1 MKNSKA
7 KSRAPILAAGGIV
20 LRGDRKPHIALVQL
34 RKLNAWVLPK
44 GKLNGKED
52 ALAAARREV
61 LEETGYRVSV
71 HEFLG
76 ALAYEAAGRP
86 KVVQFW
92 RMQAE
97 GEPVCDLMD
106 DIRAMRWFTLAEAI
120 RWLTHPREQV
130 FLANVGPIAIKA
142 ATRPM
147 RKPVSRA
154 KPVRKR
160 PSKPAPALVADA
172 RQSLPQFDPR
182 ELVQPASFQPDLV
195 DVIPPMYDV
204 GIAPSDLPSVTAAAP
219 LVTPL
224 GRPLVGS
231 AGTEGAKQ
239 LVKLA
244 WTWFRHPGLAYRQ
257 THD

>member
-20 LRGDRKPHIALVQL
+20 LRGDRRPHIALVQL
-34 RKLNAWVLPK
+34 RKLDAWVLPK

-52 ALAAARREV
+52 AIAAARREV

-71 HEFLG
+71 HEFMG
-76 ALAYEAAGRP
+76 ALAYETAGRP

-92 RMQAE
+92 RMQAQ
-97 GEPVCDLMD
+97 GEPVCELMD
-106 DIRAMRWFTLAEAI
+106 DIRAMRWFTLPEAI

-142 ATRPM
+142 ATRPA

-154 KPVRKR
+154 APVRKR
-160 PSKPAPALVADA
+160 PAKPTPATVAHT
-172 RQSLPQFDPR
+172 RQLQFDPR
-182 ELVQPASFQPDLV
+182 ELVQPASFQPEFV
-195 DVIPPMYDV
+195 DVIPSMYDV

-224 GRPLVGS
+224 GQPLVGS
-231 AGTEGAKQ
+231 AGTGGAKQ
-239 LVKLA
+239 LVRLA
-244 WTWFRHPGLAYRQ
+244 WTWFRHPALAYRQ
-257 THD
+257 TQD

>member
-20 LRGDRKPHIALVQL
+20 LRGDRRPHIALVQL
-34 RKLNAWVLPK
+34 RKLDAWVLPK
-44 GKLNGKED
+44 GKLSGKED
-52 ALAAARREV
+52 SVAAARREV

-76 ALAYEAAGRP
+76 ALAYETAGRP

-92 RMQAE
+92 RMQAQ
-97 GEPVCDLMD
+97 GEPVCELMD
-106 DIRAMRWFTLAEAI
+106 DIRAMRWFTLPEAI

-142 ATRPM
+142 AIRPT
-147 RKPVSRA
+147 RKPMSKA

-160 PSKPAPALVADA
+160 PAKPAPALVADA
-172 RQSLPQFDPR
+172 RQSQFDAR
-182 ELVQPASFQPDLV
+182 ELVRPSFQSDLV
-195 DVIPPMYDV
+195 EVISPMYDV

-224 GRPLVGS
+224 GQPLVGS

-239 LVKLA
+239 LVRLA
-244 WTWFRHPGLAYRQ
+244 WTWFRHPALAYRQ
-257 THD
+257 TQD

>member
-1 MKNSKA
+1 MKNSKT

-20 LRGDRKPHIALVQL
+20 LRGDRRPHIALVQL
-34 RKLNAWVLPK
+34 RKLDAWVLPK

-52 ALAAARREV
+52 AIAAARREV

-71 HEFLG
+71 HEFMG
-76 ALAYEAAGRP
+76 ALAYETAGRP

-92 RMQAE
+92 RMQAQ
-97 GEPVCDLMD
+97 GEPVCELMD
-106 DIRAMRWFTLAEAI
+106 DIRAMRWFTLPEAI

-142 ATRPM
+142 ATRST
-147 RKPVSRA
+147 RKPMSRA

-160 PSKPAPALVADA
+160 PARPIPTMVTDA
-172 RQSLPQFDPR
+172 RQSQFDPR
-182 ELVQPASFQPDLV
+182 VLLQPASFQPDLV
-195 DVIPPMYDV
+195 DVSPPMYDV
-204 GIAPSDLPSVTAAAP
+204 GIAPSDLPSMTAAAP
-219 LVTPL
+219 FVTPL
-224 GRPLVGS
+224 GQPLVGS

-244 WTWFRHPGLAYRQ
+244 WTWFRHPALAYRR

>member
-20 LRGDRKPHIALVQL
+20 LRGDRRPHIALVQL
-34 RKLNAWVLPK
+34 RKLDAWVLPK

-52 ALAAARREV
+52 AIAAARREV

-71 HEFLG
+71 HEFMG
-76 ALAYEAAGRP
+76 ALAYETAGRP

-92 RMQAE
+92 RMQAQ
-97 GEPVCDLMD
+97 GEPVCELMD
-106 DIRAMRWFTLAEAI
+106 DIRAMRWFTLPEAI

-142 ATRPM
+142 ATRPA

-154 KPVRKR
+154 TPVRKR
-160 PSKPAPALVADA
+160 PAKPAPATVADT
-172 RQSLPQFDPR
+172 RQLQFDPR
-182 ELVQPASFQPDLV
+182 ELVQPAAFHPEFV

-219 LVTPL
+219 LITPL
-224 GRPLVGS
+224 GQPLVGS
-231 AGTEGAKQ
+231 AGTGGAKQ
-239 LVKLA
+239 LVRLA
-244 WTWFRHPGLAYRQ
+244 WTWFRHPALAYRQ
-257 THD
+257 TQD

>member
-20 LRGDRKPHIALVQL
+20 LRGDRRPHIALVQL
-34 RKLNAWVLPK
+34 RKLDAWVLPK

-52 ALAAARREV
+52 AVAAARREV

-71 HEFLG
+71 HEFVG
-76 ALAYEAAGRP
+76 ALAYETAGRP

-92 RMQAE
+92 RMQAQ
-97 GEPVCDLMD
+97 GEPVCELMD
-106 DIRAMRWFTLAEAI
+106 DIRAMRWFTLPEAI

-142 ATRPM
+142 ATRSK

-154 KPVRKR
+154 TSVRKR
-160 PSKPAPALVADA
+160 PAGPAPAVVADT
-172 RQSLPQFDPR
+172 RQMQFDPR
-182 ELVQPASFQPDLV
+182 ELVQPASFQHDLI
-195 DVIPPMYDV
+195 DVISPMYDV
-204 GIAPSDLPSVTAAAP
+204 GLAPSDLPSVTAAAP

-224 GRPLVGS
+224 GQPLVGS
-231 AGTEGAKQ
+231 AGTEGTRQ

-244 WTWFRHPGLAYRQ
+244 WTWFRHPALAYRQ
-257 THD
+257 TRD